1 MVKIFTHLFKSN
13 VHDALKTNLSIL
25 MEIIFLIV
33 LSIIFLGFKIY
44 SHQILSM
51 IIIFMILITFLIEAI
66 IYNDLE
72 FKKVIIGI
80 AYYFLV
86 QFIYCFSEILGKRYL
101 NMFIDNIY
109 SFLFKIGISSLIP
122 LAIYGIIISFI
133 ETDSENKIFQNF
145 SGLGIYFIDLLFSVL
160 CQMGI
165 WLTIY
170 YFTPC
175 HFIIYES
182 IGDFLEILLKDFE
195 YDNSF
200 NEIYDKGQQIS
211 FYILYPILIFI
222 VLVFNEI
229 LILNFCNLS
238 FNTKIKIMERGKNDI
253 FSKEMNDNR
262 LFYDENEDDD
272 EEDYITKKAE
282 NKEIN

>member
-1 MVKIFTHLFKSN
+1 
-13 VHDALKTNLSIL
+13 
-25 MEIIFLIV
+25 
-33 LSIIFLGFKIY
+33 
-44 SHQILSM
+44 
-51 IIIFMILITFLIEAI
+51 MILITFLIEAI
-66 IYNDLE
+66 IYNDVE

-109 SFLFKIGISSLIP
+109 SFLFTIGIASLIP

-253 FSKEMNDNR
+253 YNKEMNDNR

-272 EEDYITKKAE
+272 EEDYIIKKAE
-282 NKEIN
+282 SKEIN